1 MRFACL
7 LLGLML
13 ASAASAAP
21 VDWQGRKAAFFG
33 VTFIDTSHEGELNG
47 PRADE
52 GARVEQAEAQIAA
65 ALEEHGLE
73 LVDLGPV
80 AEELARTANPSDC
93 NGCELRMAERLGA
106 DLAVVA
112 EVQKVSNLILSM
124 NLALREADSGDLV
137 RMLAVDIRGNTDDSW
152 LRGGRYILDNHV
164 FSDN

>member
-1 MRFACL
+1 MRHALIALAL
-7 LLGLML
+7 LL
-13 ASAASAAP
+13 ASAGSAAP

-52 GARVEQAEAQIAA
+52 AARVERAEAQIAGT
-65 ALEEHGLE
+65 LEEHGLE

-80 AEELARTANPSDC
+80 AEELARTLNPSDC

-106 DLAVVA
+106 DFAVVA

-124 NLALREADSGDLV
+124 NVVIRDAASGDAV
-137 RMLAVDIRGNTDDSW
+137 RALAVDIRGNTDESW
-152 LRGGRYILDNHV
+152 RRGIGYIFENGIFTD
-164 FSDN
+164 

>member
-124 NLALREADSGDLV
+124 NVVVRAAESGETV
-137 RMLAVDIRGNTDDSW
+137 RALAVDIRGNTDESW
-152 LRGGRYILDNHV
+152 RHGIGYVLRTGIFTD
-164 FSDN
+164 